1 MYLEIITPEKKL
13 FSGETEL
20 VKLPGTNGSF
30 EVLMNHA
37 AAISSLAKGKIKV
50 KEPNGNT
57 IYFEITGGVVE
68 IQNNNIIV
76 LVDSSELD

>member
-20 VKLPGTNGSF
+20 VKLPGILGSF

-37 AAISSLAKGKIKV
+37 PAISTLAKGEIKV
-50 KEPNGNT
+50 RVPNGNV
-57 IYFEITGGVVE
+57 ISFEITGGVVE

-76 LVDSSELD
+76 LVDSSKLD